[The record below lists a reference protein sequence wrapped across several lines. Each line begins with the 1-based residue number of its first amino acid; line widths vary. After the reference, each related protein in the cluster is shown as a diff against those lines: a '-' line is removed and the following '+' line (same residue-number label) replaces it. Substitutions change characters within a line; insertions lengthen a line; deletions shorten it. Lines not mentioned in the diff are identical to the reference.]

1 VGFMP
6 KTILNQGEQKMEKA
20 VEALKKEFALV
31 RTGRANPAILNNV
44 TVVYY
49 GVPTPLNQIASIS
62 VPEAQQL
69 LIKPF
74 DKSIINDIE
83 KAILTADLNLTP
95 INDGTVIRLNFPPLT
110 EQRRRELVK
119 EVKNMSE
126 NAKVAIRNIRRE
138 INDNLKKLEKD
149 GLLSEYELKRETENT
164 QKLTDKYIALIDELT
179 KEKEDAIMTI

>member
-1 VGFMP
+1 
-6 KTILNQGEQKMEKA
+6 
-20 VEALKKEFALV
+20 
-31 RTGRANPAILNNV
+31 
-44 TVVYY
+44 
-49 GVPTPLNQIASIS
+49 
-62 VPEAQQL
+62 
-69 LIKPF
+69 
-74 DKSIINDIE
+74 
-83 KAILTADLNLTP
+83 LTADLNLTP

-149 GLLSEYELKRETENT
+149 GLLSEDELKRETENT

>member
-1 VGFMP
+1 M
-6 KTILNQGEQKMEKA
+6 T
-20 VEALKKEFALV
+20 
-31 RTGRANPAILNNV
+31 AN
-44 TVVYY
+44 
-49 GVPTPLNQIASIS
+49 
-62 VPEAQQL
+62 
-69 LIKPF
+69 
-74 DKSIINDIE
+74 
-83 KAILTADLNLTP
+83 LNLTP

-149 GLLSEYELKRETENT
+149 GLLSEDELKRETENT

-179 KEKEDAIMTI
+179 KEKKMQL